1 MISEESCDD
10 EDWSNDAGNTASHHR
25 NNLHFNRYSNR
36 NGYLNCTNISVY
48 FWSNK
53 YSIGGHKISPT

>member
-36 NGYLNCTNISVY
+36 NGYLNCKNI
-48 FWSNK
+48 
-53 YSIGGHKISPT
+53 